1 MERTA
6 IYPAMALAIL
16 SVAIFTG
23 ADWTRFLGPNGDSVS
38 ADKGLP
44 DDWSATS
51 NVVWKTE
58 LPGFG
63 SSCPVTLGDKIYV
76 TAYSGYGLGK
86 GDTGKPEDLVRH
98 LICLERA
105 TGKIV
110 WEKPVKAEL
119 PEQEYS
125 KSQINL
131 HGYASSTPLIDGK
144 AIYVFYG
151 RSGVYAY
158 SLTGDELWHRDVGS
172 KTHVWGSSN
181 SPILVGDLLII
192 NACVESG
199 ELVALNKTDGKQKWQ
214 VKGMKQSWSTPG
226 VLTTA
231 DGKQEVVVSI
241 QKKVLGIDPATGKEL
256 WTCDGI
262 DDYTCPTVITHG
274 DVAYITAARKPVTI
288 AVRGGG
294 RGDVTKTHKL
304 WETAKGCLVPTP
316 VYHDG
321 LLYMMNHAGMAIC
334 LKADTGEL
342 VYEQRVSG
350 VKVIYASPLLADGKL
365 YAVSRE
371 NGAIVWA
378 IGPEYKEISRPSLDD
393 KSIFDATPVPSDGC
407 LLLRSDKFL
416 YCIGK

>member
-1 MERTA
+1 MKRTA
-6 IYPAMALAIL
+6 TCAAMALAIL

-23 ADWTRFLGPNGDSVS
+23 ADWTRFLGPNGNSES

-44 DDWSATS
+44 DDWSAES

-63 SSCPVTLGDKIYV
+63 SSCPITLGDKIFV

-86 GDTGKPEDLVRH
+86 GDAGKPEDLERH
-98 LICLERA
+98 FICLDRA

-110 WEKPVKAEL
+110 WDKIVKAAL
-119 PEQEYS
+119 PEQEYP
-125 KSQINL
+125 KTQINL
-131 HGYASSTPLIDGK
+131 HGYASSTPLTDGK
-144 AIYVFYG
+144 AIYVFFG

-158 SLTGDELWHRDVGS
+158 SLTGDELWHRDVGA
-172 KTHVWGSSN
+172 KTHGWGSSN

-199 ELVALNKTDGKQKWQ
+199 ALIALNKTDGEPKWR

-226 VLTTA
+226 VLKTT
-231 DGKQEVVVSI
+231 DGKQEIVVSM
-241 QKKVLGIDPATGKEL
+241 QKKVLGIDPATGDEL
-256 WTCDGI
+256 WTCEGI
-262 DDYTCPTVITHG
+262 DDYTCPTVITHD
-274 DVAYITAARKPVTI
+274 DVAFITAARKPATI

-304 WETAKGCLVPTP
+304 WETGKGSLVPTP

-321 LLYMMNHAGMAIC
+321 LLYMFNHNGTAIC
-334 LKADTGEL
+334 LKADSGEV
-342 VYEQRVSG
+342 VYEQQ
-350 VKVIYASPLLADGKL
+350 VKPMKTVYASPLLADGKL
-365 YAVSRE
+365 YSVSRE

-378 IGPEYKEISRPSLDD
+378 VGPEFKQLSRPTLDD
-393 KSIFDATPVPSDGC
+393 KSVFDATPVPSDGR

>member
-1 MERTA
+1 MKRTA
-6 IYPAMALAIL
+6 IYSAMALEIL
-16 SVAIFTG
+16 SVAVFTG
-23 ADWTRFLGPNGDSVS
+23 ADWPRFLGPNGDSTT

-51 NVVWKTE
+51 NIVWKTE

-63 SSCPVTLGDKIYV
+63 SSSPITVGDKIYL
-76 TAYSGYGLGK
+76 TTYTGYGLGK
-86 GDTGKPEDLVRH
+86 GDTGKPEDLIRH
-98 LICLERA
+98 LVCIERPSGTIRWDKLA
-105 TGKIV
+105 R
-110 WEKPVKAEL
+110 AAL
-119 PEQEYS
+119 PEQEYP

-131 HGYASSTPLIDGK
+131 HGYASSTPLSDGR

-158 SLTGDELWHRDVGS
+158 GLTGDELWHRDVGA
-172 KTHVWGSSN
+172 KTHAWGSSN

-199 ELVALNKTDGKQKWQ
+199 SLIALNKKTGEPEWQ

-226 VLTTA
+226 LLKTA
-231 DGKQEVVVSI
+231 DGKQELVVSI
-241 QKKVLGIDPATGKEL
+241 QGKVLGVDPATGEEL
-256 WTCDGI
+256 WTCEGI

-274 DVAYITAARKPVTI
+274 DVAYVSGARKSATL

-304 WETAKGCLVPTP
+304 WETNKGSLVPTP
-316 VYHDG
+316 VYSDG
-321 LLYMMNHAGMAIC
+321 LLYMVNQTGTAIC

-342 VYEQRVSG
+342 VYEQHVSG
-350 VKVIYASPLLADGKL
+350 MKTVYASPLLADGKL
-365 YAVSRE
+365 YTVSRE
-371 NGAIVWA
+371 TGAVVWA
-378 IGPEYKEISRPSLDD
+378 VGPEFKEISRPILDD
-393 KSIFDATPVPSDGC
+393 KSIFDASPVPSNGQM
-407 LLLRSDKFL
+407 LLRSDKFL